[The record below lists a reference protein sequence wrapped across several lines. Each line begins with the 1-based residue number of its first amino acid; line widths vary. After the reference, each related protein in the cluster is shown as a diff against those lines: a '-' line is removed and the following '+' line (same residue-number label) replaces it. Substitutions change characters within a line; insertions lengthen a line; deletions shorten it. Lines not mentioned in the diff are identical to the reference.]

1 MPERFKFGFAIAVFS
16 LFFIS
21 CTTVVR
27 MPEISSI
34 PLQAVVVKTPGW
46 NASGASLQ
54 RYERKDGPM
63 PWIAVG
69 DKIPAVV
76 GRNGLGWGTGV
87 HPRSFREGPVKR
99 EGDGKAPAGVFLLR
113 HAFGYTPVEEASWI
127 KLSYRQATSHIQCV
141 DDTRSFYYNKLVD
154 TTKVERSWQGYEDMR
169 RKDDQYRLGVVVEHN
184 TNPIIPGAGSCI
196 FIHIW
201 EGPSMGTS
209 GCTGVEAHHMEE
221 LLRWL
226 DPEAMPIFVQMPE
239 PEYVRFRSAWR
250 LP

>member
-1 MPERFKFGFAIAVFS
+1 MPKRFKFGFAIAVFS
-16 LFFIS
+16 LFIS
-21 CTTVVR
+21 CTPIAR
-27 MPEISSI
+27 MPEISFI
-34 PLQAVVVKTPGW
+34 PLQAVVVKTPNW
-46 NASGASLQ
+46 VASGASLQ
-54 RYERKDGPM
+54 RYERKDSLT

-69 DKIPAVV
+69 DKIPAIV

-99 EGDGKAPAGVFLLR
+99 EGDGKTPAGVFFLK
-113 HAFGYTPVEEASWI
+113 HAFGYMPVEKVSWI
-127 KLSYRQATSHIQCV
+127 KLSYRQAASHIQCV
-141 DDTRSFYYNKLVD
+141 DDPRSLCYNKIVD
-154 TTKVERSWQGYEDMR
+154 TTKVERDWQSYEEMY

-184 TNPIIPGAGSCI
+184 TDPVIPGAGSCI

-201 EGPSMGTS
+201 EGPTRGTS
-209 GCTGVEAHHMEE
+209 GCTGVEGHHMEE

-226 DPEAMPIFVQMPE
+226 DPDAMPVLVQMPQ